1 LIKIFL
7 EIVWNLIFLLDIY
20 INKQAHKTKSTMIT
34 LTNTKGTKEV
44 VITKDGAGTIH
55 AMYCLIRPGEWCSQ
69 VLQAKVF
76 ASVKNAEKWA
86 NKILN

>member
-1 LIKIFL
+1 MK
-7 EIVWNLIFLLDIY
+7 
-20 INKQAHKTKSTMIT
+20 T

-44 VITKDGAGTIH
+44 VITKDATGTIH
-55 AMYCLIRPGEWCSQ
+55 AMYCQICPGEWDSQ

-86 NKILN
+86 MKILK